1 MKLVSD
7 FGGPHGSLRFVATGT
22 TGQDV
27 YENREASAIQ
37 ILLARKISPDVVLTA
52 LRASQD

>member
-22 TGQDV
+22 AGQDV